1 MIELATP
8 LLLITL
14 SMLIVRAGTIAL
26 QKTWLSREIF
36 GFGAV
41 TSTLGTLVVTAPNLA
56 RLRRRETGQVGD
68 YVHEDARLRL
78 RMVEQRAEDRIA
90 NSEKASAGSRG
101 PE

>member
-1 MIELATP
+1 M
-8 LLLITL
+8 LL
-14 SMLIVRAGTIAL
+14 
-26 QKTWLSREIF
+26 

-56 RLRRRETGQVGD
+56 RLCRREAGQVGD
-68 YVHEDARLRL
+68 NDHEDARQHL
-78 RMVEQRAEDRIA
+78 RMVEQRAVDRIA